1 MTPASMYP
9 STREQRMLCI
19 SRSGAYHSCRPSRW
33 VFHSHADCVDGRR
46 IAQAN
51 LTCGRHSGLEPCRKC
66 SDKDE
71 GTHGGGGPSRSSVLV
86 RGLAGGRE
94 RVSGGREGAA
104 GGGSGGASMHGRRRA
119 KLLAREVGVIQD
131 RGFSRLSKRR
141 ALAVAVLM
149 LVAGGQCADSALQTA
164 EAALRTVAPVQFE
177 AFRAA
182 ENALREAEV
191 TLRLT
196 APTRYAAW
204 NASRKELSEADAMLG
219 ETSTV
224 LQRAETA
231 LRAAAPT
238 EFEALARM
246 TAVMEGRREIARQR
260 QRPPSRRT
268 MLARFVEWARAADSA
283 LQAAAPVQ
291 FAARKKALAG
301 RFENGPSAIRE
312 AEVAIR
318 TAAPAR
324 FRAWGAVWDAAE
336 AAGEAADDWSARA
349 WDKVWQAWKS
359 AEPTL
364 NAALLEAEAA
374 LMPTAPTQFE
384 ALNAA
389 TKAQT
394 TAIQAEDAAL
404 RAVERTAAALRAAA
418 PAHFEGLE
426 AAGIAVWEAEVALR
440 DAARAQFGAWK
451 ELRARAR

>member
-104 GGGSGGASMHGRRRA
+104 GGGSGGASIHGRRRA

-191 TLRLT
+191 ALRLT

-204 NASRKELSEADAMLG
+204 NASRKALSEADAMLG

-246 TAVMEGRREIARQR
+246 TAVMEGRRKIARQR
-260 QRPPSRRT
+260 QRPPNRRT

-291 FAARKKALAG
+291 FA
-301 RFENGPSAIRE
+301 
-312 AEVAIR
+312 R
-318 TAAPAR
+318 TEEGSG
-324 FRAWGAVWDAAE
+324 W
-336 AAGEAADDWSARA
+336 
-349 WDKVWQAWKS
+349 
-359 AEPTL
+359 
-364 NAALLEAEAA
+364 
-374 LMPTAPTQFE
+374 
-384 ALNAA
+384 
-389 TKAQT
+389 
-394 TAIQAEDAAL
+394 AL
-404 RAVERTAAALRAAA
+404 RKWPVGNSGGGGGDPHSSSRPIPNMGRGVGRGRGCWGGGRRLVSPRLGQGMASVEIGRASTKRGTSRGRGCTHGDS
-418 PAHFEGLE
+418 AHP
-426 AAGIAVWEAEVALR
+426 V
-440 DAARAQFGAWK
+440 
-451 ELRARAR
+451 